1 MTWREMVPAG
11 ALSLRGENRVVMFTT
26 WWNVA
31 LLVLSVAALPFDRRR
46 ILGLNPWVKPIKF
59 EISVIVFLVTMAVL
73 LSMVGRLGE
82 SKKARRFIGWTV
94 GLAMIVEN
102 TIIALQSLR
111 GARSHMNFTS
121 VFNGV
126 AFGVM
131 GVFIALNTL
140 AVAVLLVLYL
150 VRRPG
155 LPSSVVWGV
164 RLGLLVVLLG
174 SVEGS

>member
-1 MTWREMVPAG
+1 
-11 ALSLRGENRVVMFTT
+11 
-26 WWNVA
+26 
-31 LLVLSVAALPFDRRR
+31 
-46 ILGLNPWVKPIKF
+46 
-59 EISVIVFLVTMAVL
+59 MAVL